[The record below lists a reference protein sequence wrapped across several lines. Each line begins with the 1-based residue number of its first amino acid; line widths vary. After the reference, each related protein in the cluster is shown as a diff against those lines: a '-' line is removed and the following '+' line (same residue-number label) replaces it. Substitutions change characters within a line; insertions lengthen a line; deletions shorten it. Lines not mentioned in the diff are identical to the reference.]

1 MDGKTKAADLRLLG
15 YNGKYE
21 RGDEDMKFRLLALDM
36 EQSEQ
41 VKLAYYTKIGHTID
55 DFFRNVILAKAK
67 GYEIRFG
74 AQTLGSCF
82 ITDDGELVQWWM
94 DEESMPMAQAW
105 MWQVLFEETVKS
117 ALVSTRQPRFLSLCL
132 EFQESIAIESYLFES
147 REKSVNEDPPL
158 EGCVFEE
165 ATEEEMKICQTIS
178 REPFVGYYA
187 SLRENQGLFVV
198 KTNGKIIGTG
208 ELRVDKKLPGFA
220 DLGMVTHPEF
230 RKMGVATYVVTNLLV
245 KVKERGLQANAACDF
260 SNIGSRK
267 TLEKAGMMATHRMVK
282 IRF

>member
-1 MDGKTKAADLRLLG
+1 M
-15 YNGKYE
+15 E
-21 RGDEDMKFRLLALDM
+21 IMRGDEDMKFRLLALDM

-55 DFFRNVILAKAK
+55 DFFRNVILGKAK

-74 AQTLGSCF
+74 DQTLGSCF

-117 ALVSTRQPRFLSLCL
+117 ALVSTREPLFLSLCL
-132 EFQESIAIESYLFES
+132 EFQESIAIDSYLFES
-147 REKSVNEDPPL
+147 REKSVNVDPPL

-165 ATEEEMKICQTIS
+165 ATEEEMEICQTIS
-178 REPFVGYYA
+178 REPFAGYYA

-198 KTNGKIIGTG
+198 KTKGKIIGTG
-208 ELRVDKKLPGFA
+208 ELRMDDMVPGFA

-230 RKMGVATYVVTNLLV
+230 RKRGVATYVIANLLV